1 MDRRCALITGA
12 GRGIGRGIAE
22 ALAAEGI
29 DVAVNYVRNVEAAR
43 EAVEAVRAAGARGE
57 AIQGDVSIPED
68 RRRLID
74 GVREAFGRLDI
85 LVNNAGMG
93 PRERVDILDAT
104 EESFDEVLRVNLK
117 GPYFLTQLA
126 AKWMI
131 EEKRAHPDRMYM
143 IVNIASISSYTSSPS
158 RGEYCIS
165 KAGMS
170 MMTKLYADRL
180 AGDGIRVYEIRPG
193 IIATDMTARV
203 REKYDGL
210 IADGLTPIRRW
221 GEPEDV
227 GRAVAALARGHFPF
241 STGEVLNVDGGF
253 HLHRL

>member
-29 DVAVNYVRNVEAAR
+29 DVAVNYVRNADAAR

-74 GVREAFGRLDI
+74 GVRDTFGRLDI